1 MSDRPWEEAYEEAK
15 KRGEVINF
23 GSDKDAAIKFGQGSW
38 KDKKQMGG
46 SVYPVNYIP
55 QAQNGFDAK
64 AFQKTLDDKFAKDK
78 QSRSKKSS
86 NVKLKDTRNAV
97 VDETS
102 TKPVVNEKLFLK
114 ELKQVNDNQQKIEDA
129 KDYYKQYLNSPKAR
143 ERISNMIDYRSDPEY
158 DRLFPEEKNSVVD
171 QEIKNRLEGLNKLKG
186 KFDYIDDVGTYSS
199 SYYEPKTNSLF
210 VRPNSDAN
218 ISFVNGDE
226 NEWNNKIDVSNTIGH
241 EIGHAIGRHSN
252 KDSNNIWYSNGISK
266 KESDLLMNANIGL
279 MRSKNRDEVLKD
291 RNNPEYTYDLDH
303 DNRPSELKADID
315 ALRYQ
320 LYRQG
325 VYDPGTQDFTR
336 EHLEKAKPSF
346 TRNRLNEHFN
356 DDELIDLMNKLSY
369 NETND
374 DGITPIAQMGG
385 SIPGAVGFSYART
398 QGAAPSNGKY
408 AKKTMAS
415 AQNGSWL
422 SKYDVAQEGIKKFK
436 LKDER
441 LQAIKPSES
450 TNLKKKN
457 FELEQ
462 AKEYKTYVNQ
472 LAEQQKENKRRKSLT
487 KDQRERE
494 DYNARNEERG
504 SIQATVPESKWDR
517 TKAIVSNPLTAFGYA
532 ARNESLPTRF
542 QHGERNTFDNAID
555 WINPLQGVAALS
567 EIPGELGRGEYL
579 NAGLS
584 ALDAVD
590 LGVYVKGAKKLGSN
604 QLRNLSPAIGYREG
618 GTIAEYPEAQFG
630 ALLKKGVKAVG
641 NEAKFVKKAIETS
654 AKDYH
659 SLLKDLPKAK
669 SLKEVAGRFAGLPI
683 EGSLPRLSPQEL
695 KIFRQVQEIGRLRAT
710 GKPISKQYQYALEQ
724 GLPEEHL
731 KKVFGKTKAEIENAI
746 PNAQEQEAFRLANP
760 ITDRINLQRPPRR
773 TSSSDAAID
782 QMNASAVAPLGS
794 DQDIQNIRAMF
805 DHLSSAPVRQN
816 NLSMFRLDPDQLA
829 HFNSPHSSG
838 SFNYGPGKVEN
849 FVRETLSPLES
860 VHDKA
865 SSKFINAVQDYPYHQ
880 GPVMENV
887 PSLSLS
893 GSGSLKNV
901 SDKVSNAGNVGM
913 KSGDIYTG
921 SLNTSHSSYL
931 PQLKQVFK
939 STEGAPQFFGYK
951 PMNSMGFLSDY
962 HYSKDDIAKYLNTE
976 IDEQIKRGIIPGNVQ
991 RPFVKGE
998 NVQLP
1003 HYGIKQFRGGGIIK
1017 DDRGQWDHPGEITE
1031 IDSNDITMEG
1041 VPYDVLGIS
1050 DTGDIKMMKPGKNY
1064 KFKGKKVTEYPMAKN
1079 GLRQEQKG
1087 LQNLD
1092 NLTNFT
1098 NYNTKQPGGW
1108 LDTL

>member
-1 MSDRPWEEAYEEAK
+1 MSSGKVKCTCGWSWNK
-15 KRGEVINF
+15 
-23 GSDKDAAIKFGQGSW
+23 SDS
-38 KDKKQMGG
+38 
-46 SVYPVNYIP
+46 
-55 QAQNGFDAK
+55 
-64 AFQKTLDDKFAKDK
+64 
-78 QSRSKKSS
+78 SKKDMYICHECGRDNSNNMKNGGWLDNYNDSQASAPEGMVGDGYS
-86 NVKLKDTRNAV
+86 NVGR
-97 VDETS
+97 
-102 TKPVVNEKLFLK
+102 
-114 ELKQVNDNQQKIEDA
+114 
-129 KDYYKQYLNSPKAR
+129 DYSPAWGGQF
-143 ERISNMIDYRSDPEY
+143 E
-158 DRLFPEEKNSVVD
+158 
-171 QEIKNRLEGLNKLKG
+171 
-186 KFDYIDDVGTYSS
+186 
-199 SYYEPKTNSLF
+199 
-210 VRPNSDAN
+210 
-218 ISFVNGDE
+218 
-226 NEWNNKIDVSNTIGH
+226 
-241 EIGHAIGRHSN
+241 
-252 KDSNNIWYSNGISK
+252 
-266 KESDLLMNANIGL
+266 
-279 MRSKNRDEVLKD
+279 
-291 RNNPEYTYDLDH
+291 
-303 DNRPSELKADID
+303 
-315 ALRYQ
+315 
-320 LYRQG
+320 
-325 VYDPGTQDFTR
+325 
-336 EHLEKAKPSF
+336 
-346 TRNRLNEHFN
+346 
-356 DDELIDLMNKLSY
+356 
-369 NETND
+369 
-374 DGITPIAQMGG
+374 MGG
-385 SIPGAVGFSYART
+385 SIPGSVGFTYART
-398 QGAAPSNGKY
+398 QSPAPSNGKY

-415 AQNGSWL
+415 AQNG
-422 SKYDVAQEGIKKFK
+422 VTKFNANK
-436 LKDER
+436 FIQDRKADTP
-441 LQAIKPSES
+441 LQRSLNKEIQSEDYRKWVD
-450 TNLKKKN
+450 T
-457 FELEQ
+457 
-462 AKEYKTYVNQ
+462 KEYKDQVK
-472 LAEQQKENKRRKSLT
+472 ANKIAQDKATIADRKSRILKSETNPLNKGVGVLNPSNWSRENWAESTGAIGDKFRMFPEDPDSFIDEWMNPAVMIGNMASDLGTAPLRAQQEDSYMPYVTSVGVPLLT
-487 KDQRERE
+487 GGLEGLGAKTNKQFIS
-494 DYNARNEERG
+494 NVVNPLNM
-504 SIQATVPESKWDR
+504 VPGYHSAE
-517 TKAIVSNPLTAFGYA
+517 KAIG
-532 ARNESLPTRF
+532 
-542 QHGERNTFDNAID
+542 
-555 WINPLQGVAALS
+555 
-567 EIPGELGRGEYL
+567 
-579 NAGLS
+579 
-584 ALDAVD
+584 
-590 LGVYVKGAKKLGSN
+590 KKLGNIPTSITPELRQGLETNGFSDFFKRKPNPDVPNYRLITDEDLSISSFNKASKEQVKSINENNIYKDLAKSKSKRHDDLIKDIDEYGEGWKYSDEDIANSAKQATDAKVDWRNYLDAQEARIKTNPELFNNTTDDLVFYKGKGLGKEELQQLGKQNPDQWYGIQEYKGTRPNAQGYISDVDDYIGDAKYTLPGNRFDRESMLKDMSEDASN
-604 QLRNLSPAIGYREG
+604 SFNKFYKNQNWKPNIKDIPMNKNG

-760 ITDRINLQRPPRR
+760 FTDRINLQRPPRR

-1108 LDTL
+1108 LDNLM